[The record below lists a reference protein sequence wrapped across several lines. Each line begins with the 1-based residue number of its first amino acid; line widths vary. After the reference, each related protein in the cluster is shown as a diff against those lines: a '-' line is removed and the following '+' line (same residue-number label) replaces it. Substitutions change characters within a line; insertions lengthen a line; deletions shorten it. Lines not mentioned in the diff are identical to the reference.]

1 MVQIE
6 MEVEESPQK
15 WEYLQRK
22 VAREEMERQ
31 EEDEEDADLSR
42 IPAAAKGKGRA

>member
-1 MVQIE
+1 MQIE

-22 VAREEMERQ
+22 LAREEMERQ
-31 EEDEEDADLSR
+31 EDEDDDDLPR